1 MNTLKRIPILLV
13 LGLAL
18 AGCGGTAGTT
28 VSPQSSYTTTT
39 PYTDSTYTNPS
50 GTNTGTT
57 GSWTQNPY
65 VDTTLP
71 VIGGTT
77 PEATTSAPVA
87 TGVQIQLVSKELP
100 GVFSWERC
108 EAQITAKNH
117 EASAQQGYL
126 IARFTLKGREVEMQ
140 YRVLALS
147 AKGSQ
152 TFFMKSTVQ
161 ADDVALE
168 YRTKLL

>member
-1 MNTLKRIPILLV
+1 MIQLTRNSILLV

-39 PYTDSTYTNPS
+39 PYSDAYYSTPS

-57 GSWTQNPY
+57 DSWNQTPY

-77 PEATTSAPVA
+77 PEATASAPVA

-100 GVFSWERC
+100 GILSWERC

-117 EASAQQGYL
+117 EATARQGYL
-126 IARFTLKGREVEMQ
+126 IARFSLKGREVEMQ
-140 YRVLALS
+140 YRVLTLS

-161 ADDVALE
+161 ADDVSLE